1 MHSHMARR
9 AYRWLTAFAA
19 VFVAISTIVALPQSA
34 RAAERLNHKYS
45 VPDTNY
51 PVPQSNA
58 LWVSPDGND
67 SANGSEKAPFKTIKH
82 AAKQAKKGTTIVLKS
97 GVYREPHF
105 SIAQDDVTLQAAP
118 HAEVWLKGS
127 DVVGAS
133 RWKKD
138 GKVWKVTGDFQNF
151 CHVCTTN
158 AKPSVEGIAAFPEQV
173 FIGDQ
178 PLKQVDSKDKV
189 GPGTFYVED
198 STPTTLKSAN
208 GTSKQYNVGRQ
219 DNITYYVGSDP
230 TAGTTEISERSRA
243 FTATG
248 RHFAMKGVNVAQF
261 SPNQVWDFKD
271 PRLGSES
278 GPVAVSINGAD
289 SVIQDSTFAQSA
301 TSSFFFN
308 HAENGRFVNNKVLD
322 NGGAGMGGNYS
333 HNLTIENSEFSGNNA
348 EGFLTN
354 GSLCTAYCGIADVK
368 ITHAKSVTFRGNKVD
383 YSQKKVNHTDKNN
396 KMPTAFWC
404 DEGCIGTATVNNF
417 FTNVGQAVGYE
428 VSSGGVIASN
438 IIESSGAGINV
449 MGSDKVKIYNNTIS
463 RTFRPINIGED
474 KRAKGCNAY
483 DTNKKCIS
491 GEKWSQSQKL
501 SWDTTGTQL
510 YNNIISS
517 RLTVQNDSSGPYWA
531 YPIRTIGADNLDGSA
546 KLYSNDLFEGMDYDA
561 FYRSSP
567 QAEPYVLTWDLKD
580 KPDPVNILFS
590 RTSEIASNP
599 AVNKKIDGLERHALD
614 QFGARSANPFFV
626 KEADGDADFKK
637 SDYHLKAGSPARG
650 SGKALPTDVAKAIDP
665 SGTTVKPN
673 AAVDRGALV
682 NPMMKAQ

>member
-208 GTSKQYNVGRQ
+208 GTSKPYNVGRQ

-248 RHFAMKGVNVAQF
+248 RHFVMKGVNVAQF

-396 KMPTAFWC
+396 KMPIAFWC
-404 DEGCIGTATVNNF
+404 D
-417 FTNVGQAVGYE
+417 
-428 VSSGGVIASN
+428 
-438 IIESSGAGINV
+438 
-449 MGSDKVKIYNNTIS
+449 
-463 RTFRPINIGED
+463 
-474 KRAKGCNAY
+474 
-483 DTNKKCIS
+483 
-491 GEKWSQSQKL
+491 
-501 SWDTTGTQL
+501 
-510 YNNIISS
+510 
-517 RLTVQNDSSGPYWA
+517 
-531 YPIRTIGADNLDGSA
+531 
-546 KLYSNDLFEGMDYDA
+546 
-561 FYRSSP
+561 
-567 QAEPYVLTWDLKD
+567 
-580 KPDPVNILFS
+580 
-590 RTSEIASNP
+590 SE
-599 AVNKKIDGLERHALD
+599 
-614 QFGARSANPFFV
+614 
-626 KEADGDADFKK
+626 
-637 SDYHLKAGSPARG
+637 
-650 SGKALPTDVAKAIDP
+650 
-665 SGTTVKPN
+665 
-673 AAVDRGALV
+673 
-682 NPMMKAQ
+682 